1 MRWKRKIHHGGPS
14 KQQQVGPLADEICA
28 VDEEVSH
35 LCRIKSEPSQ
45 RTCASIYA
53 GQKRPVSTF
62 KLLSGRESNCS
73 GMGRFSSAD
82 CSYALRKHLPVKGPW
97 CVDDMDS
104 EAYISQFSA
113 DGSLLIGGFRGS
125 HIRVYNS
132 ENNWKVHK
140 DITCKRLRWTI
151 SDIALS
157 PDQQFLAYSSLS
169 PTVHIVNVQNAVRES
184 HANITVCPLLHLFH
198 F

>member
-14 KQQQVGPLADEICA
+14 KQQQVSPLADEVCA
-28 VDEEVSH
+28 IDEEVSH

-45 RTCASIYA
+45 RTRASIYA

-113 DGSLLIGGFRGS
+113 DGSLLIGGFRVCDSAIMGNNLTINCIVFFHITWIGS
-125 HIRVYNS
+125 LLSCWWLNS
-132 ENNWKVHK
+132 TCLNIFREATSES
-140 DITCKRLRWTI
+140 ITPKKIGRFI
-151 SDIALS
+151 KI
-157 PDQQFLAYSSLS
+157 
-169 PTVHIVNVQNAVRES
+169 
-184 HANITVCPLLHLFH
+184 
-198 F
+198 